1 MNSMR
6 VGARRSSGAGLIG
19 LFVAVLTVA
28 VLYVGGEWFVTQH
41 VKTALEEVLQ
51 EDMHAELEVESVG
64 LDGWLFSGRR
74 SGDAV
79 VLLPSDER
87 VPVEFKMIG
96 NPLTGSTI
104 TVEGDQRLKLRL
116 RDLFGDIF

>member
-1 MNSMR
+1 MNSMK
-6 VGARRSSGAGLIG
+6 VGATRSSGAGLIG

-41 VKTALEEVLQ
+41 VKAALTEILQ
-51 EDMHAELEVESVG
+51 QEMHGELEVESVG
-64 LDGWLFSGRR
+64 LDGWLLSGSR

-79 VLLPSDER
+79 VLLPSNER

-96 NPLTGSTI
+96 NPITGSTI